1 MIQWPGGWGRW
12 RPLNR
17 TKAVKRE
24 GQSLVTRM
32 EVVDN
37 NRRNPY
43 LGSNIKGKEIAFPYV
58 NDRIADIVGTNGVLN
73 FEDMTGDLS
82 MPINQEM
89 EDMEKF
95 IFRSTW
101 EKKDFKDGIYFSR
114 TLDVVKVGLSK
125 AIGKKKKFGGSREV
139 SEVIKK
145 LRYIFE
151 SKESK
156 GSDSKVKKVK
166 DAKGE
171 KIAQERVIARLQ
183 ECGPRFTLK
192 LISLQY
198 GTFDTKG
205 GEFEWVHK
213 PEMDTSRR
221 RFFL

>member
-1 MIQWPGGWGRW
+1 
-12 RPLNR
+12 
-17 TKAVKRE
+17 
-24 GQSLVTRM
+24 M
-32 EVVDN
+32 EVADN

-101 EKKDFKDGIYFSR
+101 EKKDFKDGIYLSR

-125 AIGKKKKFGGSREV
+125 AIGKKKKKFGGSREV

-145 LRYIFE
+145 LRN
-151 SKESK
+151 
-156 GSDSKVKKVK
+156 
-166 DAKGE
+166 
-171 KIAQERVIARLQ
+171 L
-183 ECGPRFTLK
+183 L
-192 LISLQY
+192 
-198 GTFDTKG
+198 
-205 GEFEWVHK
+205 VHK
-213 PEMDTSRR
+213 LNASWNLDSDNVMSWVSDYIEEWREAQVGDIYKAVENNTDEVVHKSKWQPPDEGVFKINIDALINSLSHSIRLGVIIR
-221 RFFL
+221 DRSSIVKISAA